1 MIQSFRSEVDITG
14 RLSHPNIVKL
24 LGFVEDAEA
33 GIAWMVFNWEE
44 NGNIRDFLRNGQWDL
59 PERVF
64 LVSKKSTIGDSL
76 LSYHPELL
84 QFQIQDVAAGLEYLH
99 NQEPPICHG
108 DLKTLNILVT
118 SSCRA
123 VIADFGSAR
132 AKMRVDGQDPKS
144 TEPPAAIANLPEGQ
158 LIVVDHF
165 DGHLILTGPKWTL
178 NWAAPELLDGKE
190 PDLSSDVWSL
200 GWICW
205 EPSPG
210 SVDESKVRSAELLWQ
225 LGRLSFFQAQQ
236 EDAICRLEESLSV
249 ARRTE
254 DLPLVAGVLIHR
266 GDASRHA
273 SRYEEAESFYNE
285 ALVIYSNTSSA
296 VGMAYGNLALG
307 DLRRLQGR
315 FDEAEKHL
323 NAALEGGCRC
333 SIPSLQ
339 ADALFGLAA
348 TYRLRDLP
356 PYTRAQEHFEL
367 ALHKYT
373 ELRDE
378 RGRAISVDG
387 LGLIFGAQ
395 GKVSKAMAAF
405 KEELKISKRL
415 GCKLSR
421 AHALLGLG
429 LVHAN
434 HGRYARARE
443 RFEEAVELYRMLGQ
457 EESEKRALACRD
469 AAVRDERQRTRGLC
483 S

>member
-1 MIQSFRSEVDITG
+1 M
-14 RLSHPNIVKL
+14 
-24 LGFVEDAEA
+24 
-33 GIAWMVFNWEE
+33 
-44 NGNIRDFLRNGQWDL
+44 
-59 PERVF
+59 
-64 LVSKKSTIGDSL
+64 
-76 LSYHPELL
+76 
-84 QFQIQDVAAGLEYLH
+84 
-99 NQEPPICHG
+99 
-108 DLKTLNILVT
+108 
-118 SSCRA
+118 
-123 VIADFGSAR
+123 
-132 AKMRVDGQDPKS
+132 
-144 TEPPAAIANLPEGQ
+144 
-158 LIVVDHF
+158 
-165 DGHLILTGPKWTL
+165 
-178 NWAAPELLDGKE
+178 
-190 PDLSSDVWSL
+190 
-200 GWICW
+200 
-205 EPSPG
+205 
-210 SVDESKVRSAELLWQ
+210 
-225 LGRLSFFQAQQ
+225 
-236 EDAICRLEESLSV
+236 

-273 SRYEEAESFYNE
+273 SRYEEAESFYKE
-285 ALVIYSNTSSA
+285 ALVIYSNIPSA

-333 SIPSLQ
+333 SIPSLH

-348 TYRLRDLP
+348 TYRLRDPP
-356 PYTRAQEHFEL
+356 PYTRAQEHFQL
-367 ALHKYT
+367 ALRKYT

-405 KEELKISKRL
+405 KEELKISKRV

-434 HGRYARARE
+434 HGRYARAKE
-443 RFEEAVELYRMLGQ
+443 RFEEAVELYRTLGQ

-469 AAVRDERQRTRGLC
+469 AAVRDERQRTMKGLC